1 VSNVSARNKVFVRQ
15 LTGYATF
22 NLRFETKTGLLI
34 QVPIQAQAYRI
45 GGADKYPMTTKIRY
59 GDVELEVPYVPGSSI
74 KGRLRA
80 LLEIATNQKLYT
92 TDKKIWQ
99 YTRSLRAMSVDE
111 FIKDIHERNP
121 ISELFGWA
129 AANFKQTVDEL
140 KKEKSMGD
148 QQAEEEAYKAFQ
160 LLSTTR
166 LLFSDFYPTPDYVK
180 KTGITSVAD
189 FLEDKPENRIDR
201 VTAAADPRE
210 VVRVRPGVVFEG
222 VVNMLL
228 FDHDKDMISKYLE
241 TFVTGLE
248 LLEATYLGSSGS
260 RGYGRIEFT
269 GKSVKVLKINPRIIE
284 SGRIISEITTIEFKN
299 LQDLRTQL
307 EKLKEALQNL
317 YT

>member
-1 VSNVSARNKVFVRQ
+1 MSVKNKVFVRQ
-15 LTGYATF
+15 LTGYVAF

-34 QVPIQAQAYRI
+34 QVPIQVQAYRI

-99 YTRSLRAMSVDE
+99 YTRSLEAMGIDE
-111 FIKDIHERNP
+111 FIKDIRERNP

-160 LLSTTR
+160 LLSITR
-166 LLFSDFYPTPDYVK
+166 LLFSDFYPAPDYVK

-241 TFVTGLE
+241 TFVRGLE

-284 SGRIISEITTIEFKN
+284 SGRIFSEVTTIEFKN

>member
-1 VSNVSARNKVFVRQ
+1 MSARNKVFERQ

-22 NLRFETKTGLLI
+22 NLQFETKIGLLI
-34 QVPIQAQAYRI
+34 QAPIQAQAYRI
-45 GGADKYPMTTKIRY
+45 GGADKYHITTKIRY
-59 GDVELEVPYVPGSSI
+59 SDTELEVPYIPGSSI

-80 LLEIATNQKLYT
+80 LLEIATNQNLYT

-99 YTRSLRAMSVDE
+99 YTRSLRAMSIDE
-111 FIKDIHERNP
+111 FIKDIRERNP

-129 AANFKQTVDEL
+129 AANFKQIVDEL

-148 QQAEEEAYKAFQ
+148 QQAEEEVYKAFQ
-160 LLSTTR
+160 LLSITR

-180 KTGITSVAD
+180 KNRITSVDD
-189 FLEDKPENRIDR
+189 FLERKPENRIDR
-201 VTAAADPRE
+201 YTAAADPRE
-210 VVRVRPGVVFEG
+210 IVRVRPGVEFEG

-228 FDHDKDMISKYLE
+228 FDHDKNMISKYLE
-241 TFVTGLE
+241 IFVTGLE

-260 RGYGRIEFT
+260 RGYGRIRFT
-269 GKSVKVLKINPRIIE
+269 GKSVKVLKINPRNIE
-284 SGRIISEITTIEFKN
+284 SGRMISEVSTIEFKN